1 MKRSLVLVLAAWFVL
16 LAASHL
22 IRATRSEPRPL
33 VEPPDHVL
41 DIAAVYADG
50 ERGHPLRL
58 VYRDEGPRD
67 APAVLLLHGS
77 PGSRF
82 DFRAVVPRMRDR
94 YRLIAPDLPGF
105 GASSVW
111 APDYSI
117 RSHATYCVELLQ
129 RLGVDR
135 VHVVGFSMGGGVG
148 LEIYRA
154 APERVA
160 SLTLLS
166 AIGVQELELF
176 GDYRVNHVVHGVQLA
191 AIRFV
196 EAGVPH
202 FGLFD
207 DLFFGRPYARNFY
220 DTDQRPLRGI
230 LEGFEPPM
238 LILHGD
244 ADPLVAPAAAYEHAR
259 IVPHAELVMLAD
271 DHFMVF
277 RDGHEIVPRLHAFL
291 EAVEDGRAP
300 RRADAQADRIVRAA
314 AAFEPRDVPAAHGFA
329 LVLLLV
335 SIAMATLVS
344 EDLTCIVV
352 GLLAGQ
358 GRLPFVAGVVA
369 CCVGIFIGDML
380 LFAAGR
386 WFGRPALAYAPLKW
400 LIRPEQ
406 VDASS
411 RWLNRRGPAVIAIS
425 RFVPGLRLPTYFA
438 AGVLRTSAWRFGI
451 YFALAVAVWTPL
463 LVGISAVIG
472 ERALGYFEWL
482 EQHLLAALLLL
493 GVWILIMV
501 RLIVPTFTWRGRRR
515 LLGTWRRW
523 TRWEFWP
530 AWLFYP
536 PVVLYVAWL
545 GLRFRSPLLFT
556 AANPAIE
563 ASGFISESK
572 HAILRGLADSP
583 GYVARHDLV
592 PAGESFER
600 RLARIDAFRETH
612 GLDYPL
618 VFKPDAGQR
627 GSGVAIVRDEEQA
640 RAYLDDASFDLLVQE
655 YVPGDEFGLFYV
667 RRPGEP
673 RGRIISITEKKL
685 PIVVGDGFSTLRRLI
700 LSDPR
705 AVAIADHYFR
715 LLGDRR
721 EDTPAEGE
729 RVQLVELGTHC
740 RGAIFLDGARLNTP
754 ALTERIDRI
763 SAGFDGFY
771 FGRYD
776 VRTEDPEAFAA
787 GERFKILE
795 LNGVTSEAT
804 HIYDPRHT
812 LFAAWR
818 TLFAQWRLAF
828 EIGRANRASGHSPV
842 GPADLL
848 RLLRDYRKSSRT
860 HPR

>member
-1 MKRSLVLVLAAWFVL
+1 MKRRFGLVVAAWLVL
-16 LAASHL
+16 LAASHVV
-22 IRATRSEPRPL
+22 RATRATLAPV
-33 VEPPDHVL
+33 VEPPDYA
-41 DIAAVYADG
+41 IEMAAVRSDG
-50 ERGHPLRL
+50 TRGDPLRL
-58 VYRDEGPRD
+58 VYRDTGPRA

-82 DFRAVVPRMRDR
+82 DFRAVIPRLRER

-105 GASSVW
+105 GASSKR

-117 RSHATYCVELLQ
+117 RSHAAYCLELLE
-129 RLGVDR
+129 RLGLER

-148 LEIYRA
+148 LELYRA
-154 APERVA
+154 EPERVA
-160 SLTLLS
+160 SLTMLS

-176 GDYRVNHVVHGVQLA
+176 GNYRVNHLVHAVQLA
-191 AIRFV
+191 MIRFV
-196 EAGVPH
+196 EAGIPH

-230 LEGFEPPM
+230 LEDFEPPM

-277 RDGHEIVPRLHAFL
+277 RDGHDIVPRLQAFL
-291 EAVEDGRAP
+291 DAVEAGTMP
-300 RRADAQADRIVRAA
+300 RRADADPERVRRSR
-314 AAFEPRDVPAAHGFA
+314 EPFNPGGVPPARGFA
-329 LVLLLV
+329 LALLLV

-358 GRLPFVAGVVA
+358 GRLPFIAGVAA
-369 CCVGIFIGDML
+369 CCAGIFIGDML

-386 WFGRPALAYAPLKW
+386 WFGRPALRHAPLKW

-411 RWLNRRGPAVIAIS
+411 RWLNRRGPVVIAIS

-463 LVGISAVIG
+463 LVGIAAVVG
-472 ERALGYFEWL
+472 ERTMGYFEWL
-482 EQHLLAALLLL
+482 EQNLLAALLLL
-493 GVWILIMV
+493 GVWILVMV
-501 RLIVPTFTWRGRRR
+501 RLIVPAFTWRGRRR
-515 LLGTWRRW
+515 LIGAWRRW

-536 PVVLYVAWL
+536 PVVLFVLWL
-545 GLRFRSPLLFT
+545 GLRFRNPLLFT

-572 HAILRGLADSP
+572 HAILRGLEGSP
-583 GYVARHDLV
+583 DYVARHTLI
-592 PAGESFER
+592 PAADPFER
-600 RLARIDAFRETH
+600 RLDRLTWFREIH

-618 VFKPDAGQR
+618 VLKPDAGQR
-627 GSGVAIVRDEEQA
+627 GSGVAIARREEEA
-640 RAYLDDASFDLLVQE
+640 RAYLEGAAFDVLVQE
-655 YVPGDEFGLFYV
+655 YVPGSEYGVFYV
-667 RRPGEP
+667 RRPGE
-673 RGRIISITEKKL
+673 RHGEIISITEKKM
-685 PIVVGDGFSTLRRLI
+685 PIVVGDGFSTLEWLV

-705 AVAIADHYFR
+705 AVAIAERYLR
-715 LLGDRR
+715 LLGARR
-721 EDTPAEGE
+721 EDTPHTGE
-729 RVQLVELGTHC
+729 QVRLVELGTHC
-740 RGAIFLDGARLNTP
+740 RGAIFLDGGRLATA

-776 VRTEDPEAFAA
+776 VRAESPERFAK
-787 GERFKILE
+787 GEGFKILE

-804 HIYDPRHT
+804 HIYDPRYSV
-812 LFAAWR
+812 LEAWR

-828 EIGRANRASGHSPV
+828 EIGRANRDAGHEPV
-842 GPADLL
+842 GLSDLL
-848 RLLRDYRKSSRT
+848 KLLRKYRESSRT
-860 HPR
+860 HP